1 MQRRGEER
9 SNDMEVLQPQKQE
22 IIQQMGGAAMIR
34 MTIQTC
40 NANKSL
46 VCNVQRYGERQKYD
60 SFEMIKSLTCWTCI
74 C

>member
-1 MQRRGEER
+1 MRRRGEER
-9 SNDMEVLQPQKQE
+9 INDMEVLQPQKQE

-46 VCNVQRYGERQKYD
+46 VCHVQRYGE
-60 SFEMIKSLTCWTCI
+60 SMILLEMIKSLTCWTCI
-74 C
+74 Y

>member
-1 MQRRGEER
+1 
-9 SNDMEVLQPQKQE
+9 MEVLQPQKQE
-22 IIQQMGGAAMIR
+22 ILLQMFGAAMRR

-60 SFEMIKSLTCWTCI
+60 PFELIKSLTCWTCI